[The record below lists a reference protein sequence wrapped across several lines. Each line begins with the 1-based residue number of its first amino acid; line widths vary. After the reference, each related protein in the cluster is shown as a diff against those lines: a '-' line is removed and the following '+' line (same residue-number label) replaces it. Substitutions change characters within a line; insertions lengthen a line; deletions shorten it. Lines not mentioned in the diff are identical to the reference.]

1 MVVHPASHGI
11 PRVPRYSRTE
21 AEPAV
26 DRLRD
31 SHPLRSPL
39 PAAFGWTAGC
49 SLRGGPAAPPLRPYN
64 PGLASAAACAT
75 SPVWAA
81 PGSLAATTGM
91 LSLPRG
97 SEMFQFPR
105 FPPPGLSIQPRVIRY
120 EPDRVAPFGD
130 PRITACPRLPEAYRR
145 LATSFI
151 GPRRQGIHRVP
162 YLRKSPSVRSRK
174 GSPGPGTAQGLPAQM
189 LGLLSLARLLMYCAS
204 GFTNRGTRR
213 WRDGASHQLKCS
225 SYEPGYSWLG
235 RGDST
240 QGVDR
245 DGALRLAASAGASHA
260 VTPAPQH
267 PPG

>member
-1 MVVHPASHGI
+1 MVVHPDSHGI

-21 AEPAV
+21 AEPTV
-26 DRLRD
+26 DHLRD
-31 SHPLRSPL
+31 SHPLRSPV

-75 SPVWAA
+75 SPVWAV

-120 EPDRVAPFGD
+120 DPDRVAPFGD

-162 YLRKSPSVRSRK
+162 YGRNRRQSGSWEASRNRHGAWSPSTDAWSSLLSRSVVKVPRVRIQES
-174 GSPGPGTAQGLPAQM
+174 GHA
-189 LGLLSLARLLMYCAS
+189 SLARWCIS
-204 GFTNRGTRR
+204 PT
-213 WRDGASHQLKCS
+213 
-225 SYEPGYSWLG
+225 E
-235 RGDST
+235 
-240 QGVDR
+240 V
-245 DGALRLAASAGASHA
+245 
-260 VTPAPQH
+260 
-267 PPG
+267 

>member
-1 MVVHPASHGI
+1 MPRSTHGLHPE
-11 PRVPRYSRTE
+11 PRPR
-21 AEPAV
+21 
-26 DRLRD
+26 RLRD

-49 SLRGGPAAPPLRPYN
+49 SLRGGAAAPPLRPYN

-105 FPPPGLSIQPRVIRY
+105 FPPPGLSIQPGVIRY
-120 EPDRVAPFGD
+120 DPDRVAPFGD
-130 PRITACPRLPEAYRR
+130 PRITACPRLPEAFRR

-162 YLRKSPSVRSRK
+162 YLRKSPSVRFRE
-174 GSPGPGTAQGLPAQM
+174 GSPGPGTAQDLPAQM
-189 LGLLSLARLLMYCAS
+189 LGLLSRSLVKVLRVRIHKSGHASLAR
-204 GFTNRGTRR
+204 
-213 WRDGASHQLKCS
+213 
-225 SYEPGYSWLG
+225 
-235 RGDST
+235 
-240 QGVDR
+240 
-245 DGALRLAASAGASHA
+245 
-260 VTPAPQH
+260 
-267 PPG
+267 